1 MTDNQHP
8 QRWEEDPSNEELTL
22 AQILERPLLI
32 EDEHEKEDALEE
44 PDVVKSYLQEIRK
57 VPLLNAHS
65 EKVLAAAAET
75 GDESARH
82 HLIEANTRLV
92 VSIAKRYQGRGLPLP
107 DLIQEGNLG
116 LLRAVDKF
124 DYRRGFKF
132 STYATWWIR
141 QAITRAISDQART
154 IRLPVHIMEMVNKV
168 IRTSRALVQELG
180 REPTSEEIAKR
191 LDIPVS
197 KVRKVRKV
205 TQEPISL
212 ETPNGQ

>member
-1 MTDNQHP
+1 MTENDT
-8 QRWEEDPSNEELTL
+8 WSETELTL
-22 AQILERPLLI
+22 AQILERPLI
-32 EDEHEKEDALEE
+32 VEEKEEETKDTAAEE

-57 VPLLNAHS
+57 VPLLNAQS
-65 EKVLAAAAET
+65 EKVLAAAAED
-75 GDESARH
+75 GDEGARR

-141 QAITRAISDQART
+141 QAIQRALADQALP
-154 IRLPVHIMEMVNKV
+154 IRLPVHVHEMRSKAL
-168 IRTSRALVQELG
+168 RAKEALSQRLG
-180 REPTSEEIAKR
+180 RDPEPRDIAEATGLDVAKIDDLHR
-191 LDIPVS
+191 LADGPAHLDPDI
-197 KVRKVRKV
+197 
-205 TQEPISL
+205 
-212 ETPNGQ
+212 

>member
-1 MTDNQHP
+1 MTENDT
-8 QRWEEDPSNEELTL
+8 WSETELTL
-22 AQILERPLLI
+22 AQILERPLI
-32 EDEHEKEDALEE
+32 VEEKEEETKDTAAEE

-57 VPLLNAHS
+57 VPLLNAQS
-65 EKVLAAAAET
+65 EKVLAAAAEE
-75 GDESARH
+75 GDEGARR

-141 QAITRAISDQART
+141 QAITRAIADQART
-154 IRLPVHIMEMVNKV
+154 IRLPVHMVEIVNKLLRV
-168 IRTSRALVQELG
+168 SRQLVQEVG
-180 REPTSEEIAKR
+180 RETTSQEIANR
-191 LDIPVS
+191 M
-197 KVRKVRKV
+197 
-205 TQEPISL
+205 
-212 ETPNGQ
+212 